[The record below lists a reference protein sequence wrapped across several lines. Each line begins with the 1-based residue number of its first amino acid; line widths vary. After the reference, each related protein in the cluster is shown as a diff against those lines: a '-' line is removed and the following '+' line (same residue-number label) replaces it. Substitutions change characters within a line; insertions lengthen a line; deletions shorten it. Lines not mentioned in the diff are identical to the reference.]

1 MQWNNITQVVFV
13 AYILICPVIVSYDR
27 VIEWKYVE
35 LLLCFD
41 LIFMFDRVLD
51 LFVGYYNPNG
61 FLEHRLS
68 HVLYQNISPKFFL
81 EIFMSLAPLF
91 VYEYD
96 SGAVVYVCFKLF
108 RYSRLFEMDS

>member
-1 MQWNNITQVVFV
+1 
-13 AYILICPVIVSYDR
+13 
-27 VIEWKYVE
+27 
-35 LLLCFD
+35 
-41 LIFMFDRVLD
+41 MFDRLLD

-91 VYEYD
+91 VYD
-96 SGAVVYVCFKLF
+96 VDPGAVVYVCCKLP
-108 RYSRLFEMDS
+108 RYSRLFEMDSHIAEILEFYGQSRTVFEIKQM